1 MKEIIIKI
9 KLIYKAR
16 SAMKT
21 DWKHNIKNYNFQI
34 SQKTVI
40 HMITKYILVANS
52 QEKKL

>member
-9 KLIYKAR
+9 NLIHKAR
-16 SAMKT
+16 SVMKT
-21 DWKHNIKNYNFQI
+21 DWKYNIKNYNFQI

-40 HMITKYILVANS
+40 HMITKSVENS